1 MVDEECLTKSSEIAD
16 SMNDYFCNI
25 GSKLSSKIPNLGNPL
40 LNGDY
45 SINEKHARFHFQTIR
60 PDELSKIMNKF
71 KTSQSSGIDGISCS
85 FLKIAMPVLAPSLC
99 SIFNMS
105 ISRGCFPGNWKIA
118 RVSPIYKDGSTE
130 DRSNYRPISVLPVV
144 SRLFEKIVFDQVY
157 TYFTENEFFYSDQS
171 GFRLFHSVLTC
182 LLKCTNNWYLSF
194 DKGLFSGVTF
204 IDLKKA
210 FDTVDH
216 DILIA
221 KLRFYGAEG
230 VELD

>member
-1 MVDEECLTKSSEIAD
+1 MSKTTNISSLVVDEECLTKSSEIAD

-25 GSKLSSKIPNLGNPL
+25 GSELSSKIPNLENPL

-45 SINEKHARFHFQTIR
+45 SINEKHARFHFETIR

-144 SRLFEKIVFDQVY
+144 SRLFEKIVFDQV
-157 TYFTENEFFYSDQS
+157 
-171 GFRLFHSVLTC
+171 
-182 LLKCTNNWYLSF
+182 
-194 DKGLFSGVTF
+194 
-204 IDLKKA
+204 
-210 FDTVDH
+210 
-216 DILIA
+216 
-221 KLRFYGAEG
+221 
-230 VELD
+230 